1 MQNTTLYSLF
11 MPPEDCYGDFG
22 LMCGFTATRQVLGQI
37 RRTFTGEM
45 ARPVLAAF
53 IHPTVNAISDVPG
66 LAWMWMRLEGRGY
79 NLLHAKVAL
88 LGFRKRGGDG
98 YVIRLAV
105 STGNWTQD
113 PLTRSIDLFW
123 SIDLDSA
130 VPDAQDIADIRAAHE
145 MFGWLRERADCALIE
160 RSFDGHR
167 PDALLEAAIT
177 ALPRSSARPRFIDSR
192 NQALFPQV
200 VERLGTKKKADR
212 LILGS
217 GYFESDGDGA
227 AGLPERLRRALVQ
240 EKSLTKTAALDLFLN
255 PSSCQGLAARA
266 GALIDAGWNLRPPRS
281 VLHGTDG
288 CLHAK
293 FVVLA
298 SGETE
303 ASGRAYL
310 GSGNLS
316 MNGFER
322 AASVGGNL
330 EAGVIVD
337 LPGGLKWP
345 RRRDTRN
352 GIAAVLPI
360 QFTDVVTP
368 EALQQ
373 GEGFVRPDEPETQP
387 PVAWLIWQDGV
398 LSAPEDKSVMVIG
411 VDAAQAQTPCPWPA
425 PAPAIVTLAE
435 GGWRLPVISSEAL
448 VVARPSDMSV
458 EDILASL
465 GSFPEPG
472 DADSEDEG
480 EEGEEP
486 LTDASDTT
494 EAPPAAYPIRRMME
508 LLVRLCETQARL
520 DPRDWQRWCRELQ
533 QNLCAIASRE
543 KTMLE
548 FFRNARANPL
558 PALADPRMRPEG
570 VSPDLLR
577 DALLAVSVA
586 WELSA
591 YPSLWEREAA

>member
-37 RRTFTGEM
+37 RRTFTGET

-66 LAWMWMRLEGRGY
+66 LAWMWMRLEARSY

-113 PLTRSIDLFW
+113 PLTGSIDLFW
-123 SIDLDSA
+123 LIDLDTA
-130 VPDAQDIADIRAAHE
+130 APDAQDAADIRAAHE

-160 RSFDGHR
+160 HRFDGHR

-177 ALPRSSARPRFIDSR
+177 ALPAASVTPRFIDSR

-200 VERLGTKKKADR
+200 VGRLGMKKKADR

-240 EKSLTKTAALDLFLN
+240 EKSLTRTAALDLFLN
-255 PSSCQGLAARA
+255 PTSCQGLAARA
-266 GALIDAGWNLRPPRS
+266 GALIDAGWNLRSPRS
-281 VLHGTDG
+281 VLHGADG
-288 CLHAK
+288 RLHAK

-303 ASGRAYL
+303 ATGRVYL

-316 MNGFER
+316 RNGFEL
-322 AASVGGNL
+322 AADAGGNL
-330 EAGVIVD
+330 EAGVVVD
-337 LPGGLKWP
+337 LPPGLKWP
-345 RRRDTRN
+345 LRRNTRN
-352 GIAAVLPI
+352 SISGVLPI
-360 QFTDVVTP
+360 QFTETVTL
-368 EALQQ
+368 EALQS
-373 GEGFVRPDEPETQP
+373 GESFVRPEEPESLP
-387 PVAWLIWQDGV
+387 PVSWLIWDEGV
-398 LSAPEDKSVMVIG
+398 LSAPENKHVVVTGADG
-411 VDAAQAQTPCPWPA
+411 AEANTPCPWPA

-533 QNLCAIASRE
+533 QNLCAIAPRE
-543 KTMLE
+543 KPMLE
-548 FFRNARANPL
+548 FFRKARANPL

-570 VSPDLLR
+570 ASPE
-577 DALLAVSVA
+577 LLAGA
-586 WELSA
+586 LSA
-591 YPSLWEREAA
+591 VALAWGLNDYPSLWEREAA

>member
-37 RRTFTGEM
+37 RRTFTGEI

-53 IHPTVNAISDVPG
+53 VHPTINAISDVPG
-66 LAWMWMRLEGRGY
+66 LAWMWMCLEERGY

-113 PLTRSIDLFW
+113 PLTGSIDLFW
-123 SIDLDSA
+123 AIDLDTA
-130 VPDAQDIADIRAAHE
+130 APDAQEVADILAAHE

-160 RSFDGHR
+160 RNFDGHR
-167 PDALLEAAIT
+167 PDALLQAAIT
-177 ALPRSSARPRFIDSR
+177 ALPASPARPRFIDSR

-200 VERLGTKKKADR
+200 VERLSVKKKADR

-227 AGLPERLRRALVQ
+227 AGLPERLRSALMQ
-240 EKSLTKTAALDLFLN
+240 EKFLTKTAALDLFLN
-255 PSSCQGLAARA
+255 PASCQGLAARA
-266 GALIDAGWNLRPPRS
+266 EALIEAGWTFRPPRS
-281 VLHGTDG
+281 VLHGADG
-288 CLHAK
+288 RLHAK

-298 SGETE
+298 SGQIE
-303 ASGRAYL
+303 ATGRVYL

-316 MNGFER
+316 VNGFER
-322 AASVGGNL
+322 AASAGGNL
-330 EAGVIVD
+330 EAGVVVD
-337 LPGGLKWP
+337 LPSGLKWP
-345 RRRDTRN
+345 RRRDTRS

-368 EALQQ
+368 EALQP

-387 PVAWLIWQDGV
+387 PVTWLIWQDGV
-398 LSAPEDKSVMVIG
+398 LSAPEGKEVEVIG
-411 VDAAQAQTPCPWPA
+411 SDAVKRPTPCLWPA

-458 EDILASL
+458 EDILAGL

-472 DADSEDEG
+472 DTDSEDES

-486 LTDASDTT
+486 LADASNAT
-494 EAPPAAYPIRRMME
+494 EAPPAVYPIRRMME

-533 QNLCAIASRE
+533 QNLCAIALRE
-543 KTMLE
+543 KPMLD
-548 FFRNARANPL
+548 FFRKAKANPL

-570 VSPDLLR
+570 VSPALLA